1 MHGYVELDRTL
12 NIQSSRWYP
21 SATAG
26 PPLVI
31 TEADARGGRI
41 NGQRVRWDTLRPAE
55 RLRLVA
61 PGGGSALLAVRS
73 TGGPFTA
80 WPTVFARTA
89 ARNRQRWEPRFP
101 HVHPHRLRHSFAVA
115 TLQRLVGG
123 HYQQAARLVT
133 DTDGDAALALYLA
146 KADPL
151 MVRSEE
157 HTSELQSRP
166 HLVCRLL

>member
-1 MHGYVELDRTL
+1 M
-12 NIQSSRWYP
+12 
-21 SATAG
+21 
-26 PPLVI
+26 I

-89 ARNRQRWEPRFP
+89 ARIRQRWEPRFP
-101 HVHPHRLRHSFAVA
+101 HVHPRTGCGIPSRSRRCNGWWAA
-115 TLQRLVGG
+115 TI
-123 HYQQAARLVT
+123 
-133 DTDGDAALALYLA
+133 
-146 KADPL
+146 
-151 MVRSEE
+151 
-157 HTSELQSRP
+157 SRP
-166 HLVCRLL
+166 PGW